1 MVDKTPPSRIQVLK
15 HVLQRLG
22 YQDAYGQIFEHQGL
36 LMRYIIRY
44 KNRGQQGCVLKIH
57 R

>member
-44 KNRGQQGCVLKIH
+44 QK
-57 R
+57 